1 MSLFCTSNPVSYINT
16 NVYRGRGMELS
27 ELVVFN
33 GRLFTV
39 DDRTGI
45 VYEIIDNKVVPWVIL
60 SDGNGKETKGT
71 GFVMFHTRL
80 KLFRPP

>member
-1 MSLFCTSNPVSYINT
+1 
-16 NVYRGRGMELS
+16 MELS

-80 KLFRPP
+80 KLFRPPWYIPNLINKLIFFDWE